1 MRIAV
6 LHADRHP
13 GVGGDRRD
21 LFEGGHFARRALGQL
36 FVARQRK
43 TYSASGVVQRLQAAV
58 VHQGARA
65 DAAAKLDL
73 RQHDRAAQ
81 FAARVVSQVEA
92 LESVNAVPQIKIPQN
107 ADDPLDLRCAQR
119 SGEDDAKPG
128 QVEFCRRVGA
138 HTLVYH
144 SGLQA
149 LGDVERGARLSL
161 LTDEELVEGAAREV
175 AAFKGIAP
183 VAADAGVTIGMENG
197 DPHLWEYTVLDKF
210 NRPRAELVKHHPRL
224 RVGPIVRQ
232 LEAID
237 HPNAGMTLDIAHLH
251 LAAREIGFDYL
262 DAVSEAA
269 PWVRH
274 LHVNDNFGILDRGI
288 DSEIDRWAFGEA
300 DVHLPPGWG
309 RIPYPGVFARLPD
322 YQGDLILEIKAG
334 FYDHLPEVLAD
345 MREQLAGSGAKG
357 GETSQSR

>member
-1 MRIAV
+1 MHIRDIGIGAEPPGFNSRLSALEKMLDDYAGFGFRLVELDPAWFGVIIAGELRTPQVERIVGV
-6 LHADRHP
+6 LRN
-13 GVGGDRRD
+13 
-21 LFEGGHFARRALGQL
+21 F
-36 FVARQRK
+36 
-43 TYSASGVVQRLQAAV
+43 
-58 VHQGARA
+58 
-65 DAAAKLDL
+65 DL
-73 RQHDRAAQ
+73 RYSVHGLERLNLAYDPRHELCRAIMLAQ
-81 FAARVVSQVEA
+81 
-92 LESVNAVPQIKIPQN
+92 I
-107 ADDPLDLRCAQR
+107 
-119 SGEDDAKPG
+119 
-128 QVEFCRRVGA
+128 EFCRRVGA

-149 LGDVERGARLSL
+149 LGDVGRGVRLSL
-161 LTDEELVEGAAREV
+161 LTDEELAEGAAREV
-175 AAFKGIAP
+175 AAFKDIAP

-224 RVGPIVRQ
+224 RVGPMVRQ

-237 HPNAGMTLDIAHLH
+237 HPNVGMTLDIAHLH

-309 RIPYPGVFARLPD
+309 RIPYPDVFARLPD

-345 MREQLAGSGAKG
+345 MRERLAGSGAKG